1 MKTNFINKK
10 ICIRILTTSI
20 LRVGKKETI
29 ICKNN
34 SYTFKYLI
42 EIYFSNYQKIKCSI
56 QVLASA
62 LEKHNYINLTF
73 ETNVVIEM
81 KKNTI
86 YKLLLVTN

>member
-1 MKTNFINKK
+1 MKTHFIKK
-10 ICIRILTTSI
+10 YICIRMLTTSI

-42 EIYFSNYQKIKCSI
+42 EIYLPNYQKNKCSI

-73 ETNVVIEM
+73 ETNANNSLKECIP
-81 KKNTI
+81 KN
-86 YKLLLVTN
+86 